1 MLTRKFI
8 AVDAYINKN
17 KHSQINNQILYL
29 KELEKK
35 KKELEKQGQAKGKAS
50 RSK

>member
-1 MLTRKFI
+1 MLTSKFI
-8 AVDAYINKN
+8 AVHAYINKN

-29 KELEKK
+29 KELEK
-35 KKELEKQGQAKGKAS
+35 QGQAKGKAS

>member
-29 KELEKK
+29 KEL
-35 KKELEKQGQAKGKAS
+35 KKEGKLKPKLAEV
-50 RSK
+50 SK

>member
-17 KHSQINNQILYL
+17 KHPQINNQILYL
-29 KELEKK
+29 KEL
-35 KKELEKQGQAKGKAS
+35 KKEGQAKAKAG

>member
-8 AVDAYINKN
+8 AVNAYINKN
-17 KHSQINNQILYL
+17 KHSHINNQILYL
-29 KELEKK
+29 KEPG
-35 KKELEKQGQAKGKAS
+35 KEGQAKAKAG